1 MHLVEQGES
10 NGSGAPSEVFYRGQV
25 VGCNCGVLRE
35 KLDQRRNQKHRVRPM
50 LCQDLQEHA
59 RVKTGQDDLGRPVA
73 EAVGHDDVEPA
84 NVEEGEEEQGGGLV
98 LDEPDIGVVELSHV
112 GHKVGMG
119 ESHSF
124 WPACRA
130 RAVREPTSGGWVNEG
145 QASFLIV
152 AQFQKRRE
160 GELLMI
166 QISLACQHNLVT

>member
-10 NGSGAPSEVFYRGQV
+10 NRSGASSKVFYGGQV
-25 VGCNCGVLRE
+25 FGRDCWVLRE
-35 KLDQRRNQKHRVRPM
+35 KLDQRRNEKHCVRPM
-50 LCQDLQEHA
+50 LCQDLQEHS
-59 RVKTGQDDLGRPVA
+59 RVKTGHDDLGRPVA

-84 NVEEGEEEQGGGLV
+84 DVEEGEEEQGGGLV

-124 WPACRA
+124 WPACCA

-145 QASFLIV
+145 QASFVIL
-152 AQFQKRRE
+152 AQFHKGR
-160 GELLMI
+160 
-166 QISLACQHNLVT
+166 